1 MSLSN
6 WRGTSGWGA
15 ISDPTGALSGRVLV
29 AVGGTSTRAEDY
41 LVSEVGTSASWAKP
55 HYRVEAAFAWY
66 VATDTHPMANGSLAL
81 VARSSDYA
89 GSPALARSCYYAVLD
104 FATSEVRIVRRNS
117 DVETTLLTATLS
129 SSVAS
134 RGVRHTLSFSCFSG
148 DASAVRLV
156 VEVDGILLGSV
167 GDTDAARLLSGPPGI
182 RAYSGTAYVD
192 DFAVYELTSTGE
204 APALWLPSNA
214 ATLLAGW
221 WKADAGVTA
230 DGSGYVASWADQSGN
245 SNTALQ
251 GTQQNKPKRE
261 TGVVNSLPALDF
273 DGTASF
279 LSVADA
285 NTLDLNAT
293 GCSLFVIASLD
304 TYGAATGTVRK
315 GAFVEK
321 AGVAGISYSL
331 ETRDEVGENPP
342 AVLAG
347 LAYQNGA
354 VSRSSSNVVALSRFT
369 ILSVVAGANSPTGAG
384 LYVDGTLRGSVSGS
398 VGADNANAL
407 IIGGAAGR
415 WVNGRVAE
423 IVLYK
428 GVLSVADRQRVEG
441 YLANRYGTTI
451 FLPAAH
457 PYRNTAPTV

>member
-1 MSLSN
+1 MPSP
-6 WRGTSGWGA
+6 RQM
-15 ISDPTGALSGRVLV
+15 
-29 AVGGTSTRAEDY
+29 
-41 LVSEVGTSASWAKP
+41 
-55 HYRVEAAFAWY
+55 AAMESFQ
-66 VATDTHPMANGSLAL
+66 
-81 VARSSDYA
+81 
-89 GSPALARSCYYAVLD
+89 
-104 FATSEVRIVRRNS
+104 
-117 DVETTLLTATLS
+117 S
-129 SSVAS
+129 SSS
-134 RGVRHTLSFSCFSG
+134 PSQSQM
-148 DASAVRLV
+148 
-156 VEVDGILLGSV
+156 
-167 GDTDAARLLSGPPGI
+167 
-182 RAYSGTAYVD
+182 
-192 DFAVYELTSTGE
+192 STG
-204 APALWLPSNA
+204 PVRMA
-214 ATLLAGW
+214 AQPGM
-221 WKADAGVTA
+221 ADTPVWTPTA
-230 DGSGYVASWADQSGN
+230 M
-245 SNTALQ
+245 
-251 GTQQNKPKRE
+251 
-261 TGVVNSLPALDF
+261 
-273 DGTASF
+273 
-279 LSVADA
+279 ADA

-304 TYGAATGTVRK
+304 TYGAATGSVRK

-321 AGVAGISYSL
+321 SGVGGISYSL

-369 ILSVVAGANSPTGAG
+369 ILSVVAGPNSPTGAG

-451 FLPAAH
+451 FLPADH